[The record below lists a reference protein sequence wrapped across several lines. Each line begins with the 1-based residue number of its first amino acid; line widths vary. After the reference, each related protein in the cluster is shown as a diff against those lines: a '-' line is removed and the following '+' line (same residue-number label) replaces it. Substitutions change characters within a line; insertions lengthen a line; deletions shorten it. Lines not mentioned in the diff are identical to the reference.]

1 MRNFIICQ
9 AKQILFREKDIS
21 NVLLFVSWNIWN
33 QDTTYT
39 PTLKCPKLN
48 FNSSFV
54 YRISD
59 LFSFFNY
66 ILLELVTFQVNV
78 FHDNDNYMVAKGKL
92 CIKDILDYP
101 QNKLHYITPVNS
113 VLPCSIG
120 MNFGQLSLWVR
131 LSCDIEQV
139 EAFKRRY
146 GIISEPPL
154 KTLIPEKPPE
164 TLIPEKPLKSEEV
177 VPPKDDPL
185 VLKDE
190 NSKIEYKDP
199 GKLPAVT
206 TISIIEPTYIDESST
221 ERGNNW

>member
-1 MRNFIICQ
+1 MRNFIVRQ

-78 FHDNDNYMVAKGKL
+78 FHDNDNYIVAKGKL

-101 QNKLHYITPVNS
+101 QNKLHYIIPVNS

-146 GIISEPPL
+146 GIIPEPPL
-154 KTLIPEKPPE
+154 KTLIPEKPP
-164 TLIPEKPLKSEEV
+164 KSKEV
-177 VPPKDDPL
+177 VPLKDDPL
-185 VLKDE
+185 VLEDE
-190 NSKIEYKDP
+190 NSKIEDRDP
-199 GKLPAVT
+199 GKLPDVT
-206 TISIIEPTYIDESST
+206 TASIIEPTYIDESST

>member
-1 MRNFIICQ
+1 MRDCIVRQ

-154 KTLIPEKPPE
+154 KTLIPEKPP
-164 TLIPEKPLKSEEV
+164 KSKKF

-190 NSKIEYKDP
+190 NSKIEYRDP
-199 GKLPAVT
+199 GKLPDVT
-206 TISIIEPTYIDESST
+206 TTRIIEPTYIDESST
-221 ERGNNW
+221 ERGSNW

>member
-1 MRNFIICQ
+1 MKDCIVRQ

-154 KTLIPEKPPE
+154 KTLIPEKPP
-164 TLIPEKPLKSEEV
+164 KSKEF

-190 NSKIEYKDP
+190 NSKIEYRDP
-199 GKLPAVT
+199 GKLPDVT
-206 TISIIEPTYIDESST
+206 TTRIIEPTYIDESST
-221 ERGNNW
+221 ERGSNW